1 MKHGQVSRGVRRGA
15 LLAVSIMLVLQLA
28 ACGGGSQVASGG
40 IVGTGAQ
47 DLAVQGAITALGDH
61 TIVVNGQ
68 TTSTVGAAIMIN
80 GQPAPDTA
88 LKVGMVVT
96 ILTTLHSSGAG
107 PTTTIEY
114 RAEVQGIVSGVDPSA
129 QTFTVLGQRVQT
141 NQLTIFAGGTF
152 DTLLNQVVE
161 VSGFRSTPGDLL
173 ATLVIVKP
181 NVPPPSAPQ
190 QVTGVVSSLN
200 ATARTF
206 VIGLQLCD
214 YSKLAVSAVPADL
227 ADGATVRVDGMLA
240 SVGGTLVADSITVLA
255 STLPDAGEGEVEG
268 FITVF
273 AGLGSFKVNG
283 QMTDARNA
291 VIEGGTAATL
301 ANGVLVDVE
310 GRLAGGVLIATKL
323 EIEAATIV
331 RLDGTVQAVDAT
343 AGSVTIGGQ
352 TVTVTTDTQYIDS
365 STAAVRNFS
374 LLGVHV
380 GDHLSILA
388 SRTASN
394 LIATSIERLDLTAP
408 PPNQPPTTI
417 SGSIS
422 NFVSIA
428 NFTVAGQRVN
438 AGAAAFVG
446 GTSANLANG
455 VSVQVD
461 GTLVSGTLNA
471 STITFLATPPPSS
484 VTITGSISA
493 FVSVSNFT
501 VAGQVV
507 DASSASF
514 SNGNATNLANGVNV
528 TVKGTIQSSTLLAQ
542 SVSFVQ
548 PPPTTFE
555 VQGSISNFA
564 GVSSFVVAG
573 QPVNASQATISNGT
587 AANLANGVQ
596 VQVNGTLQN
605 GVLVAT
611 TVQIESSSEPQEIS
625 VQGLIT
631 NFVSVSN
638 FVVAGRAVD
647 ASSAQFNG
655 GTAAN
660 LANGVS
666 VQVSGF
672 LNGQVLKA
680 KELEFDD

>member
-1 MKHGQVSRGVRRGA
+1 MKHGHVSRGVRRLV
-15 LLAVSIMLVLQLA
+15 LLALSMMVLLQLT
-28 ACGGGSQVASGG
+28 ACGGGSNVASGG

-61 TIVVNGQ
+61 SIIVNGQ

-96 ILTTLHSSGAG
+96 ILTTLHTNGAG

-114 RAEVQGIVSGVDPSA
+114 RAEVQGVVSGVDPSA
-129 QTFTVLGQRVQT
+129 QAFSVLGQRVQT

-152 DTLLNQVVE
+152 DTLLNQAVE
-161 VSGFRSTPGDLL
+161 VSGFRSTPGALL
-173 ATLVIVKP
+173 ATLVIIKS
-181 NVPPPSAPQ
+181 NVPPTNAPQ
-190 QVTGVVSSLN
+190 QITGVVSSLN

-206 VIGLQLCD
+206 MIGLQLCD
-214 YSKLAVSAVPADL
+214 YSKLVVSAVPANL

-240 SVGGTLVADSITVLA
+240 TVGGTLLADSITVLA
-255 STLPDAGEGEVEG
+255 STLPDAGDGEVEG
-268 FITVF
+268 FITGF

-291 VIEGGTAATL
+291 VIEGGTANTL

-310 GRLAGGVLIATKL
+310 GRLAGGVLIATKI
-323 EIEAATIV
+323 EIEAATVV
-331 RLDGTVQAVDAT
+331 RLDGTVQAVDPT
-343 AGSVTIGGQ
+343 AGMVTIGGQ
-352 TVTVTTDTQYIDS
+352 TVAVTTDTQYIDS

-388 SRTASN
+388 SRTTNS

-417 SGSIS
+417 VGAIS

-446 GTSANLANG
+446 GIAANLVNG
-455 VSVQVD
+455 VSLQVD

-471 STITFLATPPPSS
+471 STITFLPNPGPSS

-528 TVKGTIQSSTLLAQ
+528 TVKGTIQSGTLLAQ
-542 SVSFVQ
+542 SVSFAQ
-548 PPPTTFE
+548 PPQTTFE
-555 VQGSISNFA
+555 VEGLISNF
-564 GVSSFVVAG
+564 VSAASFVVAG

-587 AANLANGVQ
+587 AANLASGVQ
-596 VQVNGTLQN
+596 VKVNGTLQG
-605 GVLVAT
+605 GVLLAS
-611 TVQIESSSEPQEIS
+611 TVEIESSSESQEIS
-625 VQGLIT
+625 VEGLIT
-631 NFVSVSN
+631 NFVSVFN

-647 ASSAQFNG
+647 ASSAQFDG

-660 LANGVS
+660 LANGQS
-666 VQVSGF
+666 VKVSGF
-672 LNGQVLKA
+672 LSGQVLKA
-680 KELEFDD
+680 KELEFGD